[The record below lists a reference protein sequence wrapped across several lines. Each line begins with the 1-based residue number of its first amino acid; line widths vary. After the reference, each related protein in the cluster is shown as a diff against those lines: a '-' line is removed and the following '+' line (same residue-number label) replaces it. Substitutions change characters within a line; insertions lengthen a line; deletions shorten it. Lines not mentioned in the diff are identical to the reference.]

1 VTLHVHP
8 TGGSLLNALR
18 SERGA
23 YYATLARSSTD
34 AAVLGA
40 IELAA
45 AQGAHTPIDAD
56 EAVRAEGERLLRE
69 FFDAVASADPH
80 WRYAFSSRVLL
91 AVPDYPDVALLFML
105 RAIRTLRPEAVV
117 HALVEDDRQ
126 ASLASFDQK
135 RGTLGDAASRVSSD
149 QKPGAP
155 ADVASRASF
164 DQRRGTLAAPPA
176 SGRRAFLRSA
186 RAAARRVFAA
196 APEGRRD
203 VVIVTLGANLAEGS
217 PDAYFGDLAPALAA
231 HGSVITVYLA
241 PGKRV
246 RFPAR
251 PDAVPLEAFL
261 RVGDPAAAWW
271 RRDTRDPAAN
281 LEPYTRAMLDYLRAR
296 EEASGETAIQG
307 VMARAFDRML
317 ATLEPRVLVYPFEN
331 RSWEKNLLDAARR
344 HGVERCVGYQH
355 SSLTPRHLAF
365 SGAANAHV
373 SGPLPDLVVTCGEI
387 TAARVRAAMPERVTV
402 TVGAALRARRLD
414 IAPPHGWGL
423 LAPIS
428 SSRAEAWEILRTL
441 HGLCAIAP
449 IPMTVRTHPTI
460 PIEDLYAQF
469 RWPARMQLSRGR
481 PLLADIQAAALVV
494 YSSSTI
500 ALEGMLYGRLPIFLE
515 IGDVPSGDP
524 IEGEHE
530 FVFRARDAAGLA
542 QVIAQVQAMP
552 QAKLEALRTQAR
564 AYAERYL
571 VEPSPANVERM
582 AGLVA
587 AC

>member
-8 TGGSLLNALR
+8 TGGALVSALR

-23 YYATLARSSTD
+23 YYAILARSSTD
-34 AAVLGA
+34 AAVLGT

-45 AQGAHTPIDAD
+45 AEGGHTPIDAD
-56 EAVRAEGERLLRE
+56 DAVRAEGERLLRE
-69 FFDAVASADPH
+69 FFDTVAGADPR

-105 RAIRTLRPEAVV
+105 RAIHTLRPDAVV

-126 ASLASFDQK
+126 ASLALSDEK
-135 RGTLGDAASRVSSD
+135 RRTPQAVAAS
-149 QKPGAP
+149 GN
-155 ADVASRASF
+155 RA
-164 DQRRGTLAAPPA
+164 L
-176 SGRRAFLRSA
+176 LRCA

-196 APEGRRD
+196 VPEGRRD
-203 VVIVTLGANLAEGS
+203 LVIMTLGSNLAEGA
-217 PDAYFGDLAPALAA
+217 PDTYFGDLAPALAA
-231 HGSVITVYLA
+231 HGSVMTVYLA

-246 RFPAR
+246 RFPQSA
-251 PDAVPLEAFL
+251 DAVPLEAFL
-261 RVGDPAAAWW
+261 RLGDPAAAWW
-271 RRDTRDPAAN
+271 RRDTRDPAAH
-281 LEPYTRAMLDYLRAR
+281 LEPHARAMLDYLRAR
-296 EEASGETAIQG
+296 EEASGETAVQG
-307 VMARAFDRML
+307 VMARGFDRML
-317 ATLEPRVLVYPFEN
+317 ATLKPRVLVYPFEN

-365 SGAANAHV
+365 SGAPQGQV
-373 SGPLPDLVVTCGEI
+373 VEPLPDLVVTCGEI
-387 TAARVRAAMPERVTV
+387 TAERVRAAMPERVNV

-441 HGLCAIAP
+441 HALCGLAT

-481 PLLADIQAAALVV
+481 PLAADIQAAALVV

-500 ALEGMLYGRLPIFLE
+500 ALEAMLYGRLPIYLE

-524 IEGEHE
+524 IEGEHD

-542 QVIAQVQAMP
+542 QVIADVQAMP
-552 QAKLEALRTQAR
+552 QAKLDSLRADAR

-571 VEPSPANVERM
+571 VDPSPANVERM

>member
-1 VTLHVHP
+1 MTLHVHP

-34 AAVLGA
+34 AAMLGA
-40 IELAA
+40 IEVAA
-45 AQGAHTPIDAD
+45 VQGGHTTIDAD

-105 RAIRTLRPEAVV
+105 RAIRTLRPDAVV

-126 ASLASFDQK
+126 ANLASFDQK
-135 RGTLGDAASRVSSD
+135 RGTPQAFAAS
-149 QKPGAP
+149 GN
-155 ADVASRASF
+155 
-164 DQRRGTLAAPPA
+164 
-176 SGRRAFLRSA
+176 RAFLRSA

-217 PDAYFGDLAPALAA
+217 PDAYFGNLAPALAA
-231 HGSVITVYLA
+231 HGSVMTVYLA

-246 RFPAR
+246 RFPASA
-251 PDAVPLEAFL
+251 DAVPLEAFL
-261 RVGDPAAAWW
+261 RLGDPAAAWW
-271 RRDTRDPAAN
+271 RRNTRDPAAPP
-281 LEPYTRAMLDYLRAR
+281 EPYTRAMLDYLRAR
-296 EEASGETAIQG
+296 EEASGETAMQE

-317 ATLEPRVLVYPFEN
+317 ATLQPRVLVYPFEN

-344 HGVERCVGYQH
+344 HGVARCVGYQH

-365 SGAANAHV
+365 SGAPDAHV
-373 SGPLPDLVVTCGEI
+373 TGPVPDLVVTCGEI

-402 TVGAALRARRLD
+402 TVGAALRARRFD

-441 HGLCAIAP
+441 HALCGLVT

-460 PIEDLYAQF
+460 PIEDLYGQF

-481 PLLADIQAAALVV
+481 PLAADIQAAALVV

-500 ALEGMLYGRLPIFLE
+500 ALEGMLYGRLPIYLE
-515 IGDVPSGDP
+515 IGDVPSGNP

-542 QVIAQVQAMP
+542 QVIAEIQAMP
-552 QAKLEALRTQAR
+552 QAQLDALRADAR

-582 AGLVA
+582 AGLIA

>member
-8 TGGSLLNALR
+8 TGGSLVNALR

-45 AQGAHTPIDAD
+45 VQGGHTPIDAD
-56 EAVRAEGERLLRE
+56 DAVRAEGERLLRE
-69 FFDAVASADPH
+69 FFDAVAGADPH

-105 RAIRTLRPEAVV
+105 RAIRTLRPDAVV

-126 ASLASFDQK
+126 ASLASFDTE
-135 RGTLGDAASRVSSD
+135 RGTPAAFAG
-149 QKPGAP
+149 Q
-155 ADVASRASF
+155 ASRASS
-164 DQRRGTLAAPPA
+164 DEKGGPPHAIAA
-176 SGRRAFLRSA
+176 SGNRALLRSA

-203 VVIVTLGANLAEGS
+203 VVIVTLGGNLAEGA
-217 PDAYFGDLAPALAA
+217 PDTYFGDLAPALAA
-231 HGSVITVYLA
+231 HGSVMTVYLA

-246 RFPAR
+246 RFPESA
-251 PDAVPLEAFL
+251 DAVPLEAFL
-261 RVGDPAAAWW
+261 RLGDPAAAWW
-271 RRDTRDPAAN
+271 RRNTRDPAPH
-281 LEPYTRAMLDYLRAR
+281 LEPHARAMLDYLRAR
-296 EEASGETAIQG
+296 EEASGETAMHG

-317 ATLEPRVLVYPFEN
+317 ATLKPRVLVYPFEN

-365 SGAANAHV
+365 SGAPDAHV
-373 SGPLPDLVVTCGEI
+373 AGPLPDLVVTCGEI
-387 TAARVRAAMPERVTV
+387 TAARVRAAMPERVKV

-414 IAPPHGWGL
+414 IAPPAGWGL

-441 HGLCAIAP
+441 HALCGLVT

-481 PLLADIQAAALVV
+481 PLAADIQAAALVV

-500 ALEGMLYGRLPIFLE
+500 ALEGMLYGRLPIYLE

-542 QVIAQVQAMP
+542 QVIADIQAMP
-552 QAKLEALRTQAR
+552 QAQLESLRADAR
-564 AYAERYL
+564 AYAGRYL
-571 VEPSPANVERM
+571 VDPTPANVERM
-582 AGLVA
+582 AGLIA

>member
-8 TGGSLLNALR
+8 TGHSLLNALR

-34 AAVLGA
+34 AAVLAA
-40 IELAA
+40 IEVAA
-45 AQGAHTPIDAD
+45 VQGGHTPIDAD

-69 FFDAVASADPH
+69 FFDTVASADPH
-80 WRYAFSSRVLL
+80 WRYAFSSRVFL

-105 RAIRTLRPEAVV
+105 RAIRTLRPDAVV

-126 ASLASFDQK
+126 ANLASFDEK
-135 RGTLGDAASRVSSD
+135 RGTPA
-149 QKPGAP
+149 GA
-155 ADVASRASF
+155 ASRASF
-164 DQRRGTLAAPPA
+164 DEKRGTLADAA
-176 SGRRAFLRSA
+176 SGNRAFLRSA

-203 VVIVTLGANLAEGS
+203 VVIVTLGGNLAEGS
-217 PDAYFGDLAPALAA
+217 PDTYFGDLAPALAA
-231 HGSVITVYLA
+231 HGSVMTVYLA

-246 RFPAR
+246 RFPASA
-251 PDAVPLEAFL
+251 DAVPLEAFL
-261 RVGDPAAAWW
+261 RLGDPATAWW
-271 RRDTRDPAAN
+271 RRNTRDPAAN
-281 LEPYTRAMLDYLRAR
+281 LEPHARAMLDYLRAR
-296 EEASGETAIQG
+296 EEASGETAMQE

-365 SGAANAHV
+365 SGAPNAPV
-373 SGPLPDLVVTCGEI
+373 TGPVPDLVVTCGEI

-441 HGLCAIAP
+441 HALCGLVT

-460 PIEDLYAQF
+460 PIEDLYGQF

-481 PLLADIQAAALVV
+481 PLAADIQAAALVV

-500 ALEGMLYGRLPIFLE
+500 ALEGMLYGRLPIYLE
-515 IGDVPSGDP
+515 IGDVPSGNP
-524 IEGEHE
+524 IEGEHD

-542 QVIAQVQAMP
+542 QVIADIQAMP
-552 QAKLEALRTQAR
+552 QAQLDSLRADAR

-582 AGLVA
+582 AGLIA